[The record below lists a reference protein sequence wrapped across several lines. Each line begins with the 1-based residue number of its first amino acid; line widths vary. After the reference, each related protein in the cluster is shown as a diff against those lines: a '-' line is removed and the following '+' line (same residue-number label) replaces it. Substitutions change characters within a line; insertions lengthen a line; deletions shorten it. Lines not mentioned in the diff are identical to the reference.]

1 MKEKAKALIP
11 LEKDEN
17 TFGGTLVHGLV
28 KHQTLFSASS
38 SKNRDRFQQLSHLK
52 MVFDK

>member
-28 KHQTLFSASS
+28 KNQTLFSASS
-38 SKNRDRFQQLSHLK
+38 LRTAIGFNS
-52 MVFDK
+52 

>member
-28 KHQTLFSASS
+28 KNQTMFPASS
-38 SKNRDRFQQLSHLK
+38 LRTAIGFNICRI
-52 MVFDK
+52 